1 MPTVIIIKGFRFF
14 FYSNDHDPVHIHI
27 EKDNKTAKFYLTPVE
42 LVKSKRFNASELKVI
57 RRLTEENEELFKVK
71 WNEYFNN

>member
-14 FYSNDHDPVHIHI
+14 FYSNDHDPEHIHI